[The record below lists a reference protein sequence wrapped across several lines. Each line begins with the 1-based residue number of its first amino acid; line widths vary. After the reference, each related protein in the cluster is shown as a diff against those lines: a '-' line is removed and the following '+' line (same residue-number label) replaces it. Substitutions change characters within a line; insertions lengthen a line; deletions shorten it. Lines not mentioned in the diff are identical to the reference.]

1 MGRGNQMST
10 VEREDILAALRNI
23 RVPGGKESIVQA
35 GLVSGVVIRGEGEVG
50 FLITVDEQGRKT
62 AESLRLQCEK
72 AVAALPGVK
81 KVTAVLTAETQPP
94 QQAQPQPRAQ
104 VQWKREPVEY
114 VKHVVLVAS
123 GKGGVG
129 KSTVSVCLAHALAA
143 SGKRVGLLDADI
155 YGPSIPKMMG
165 ITDKP
170 EVADNKLVPLE
181 NHGVRCMSIGFLM
194 EDGAAILRGPM
205 ITKALHQMVR
215 QVAWGSADE
224 PLDVLL
230 IDLPPGTGDV
240 QLSLAQQVAV
250 SGAVVV
256 TTPQEIAVIDARKAV
271 QMFRKVEIPVFGVME
286 NMSYLDQPDSGTRIR
301 PFGQGGG
308 TRLAREMSTLFMGEV
323 PLLPELGAAM
333 DAGERP
339 RPLPDAFS
347 AAAES
352 LLQQLKIKGEA
363 A

>member
-1 MGRGNQMST
+1 MST

-23 RVPGGKESIVQA
+23 RVPGGSENIVQA
-35 GLVSGVVIRGEGEVG
+35 GLVSGVVIRGEGEAG

-72 AVAALPGVK
+72 AVAALPGVT
-81 KVTAVLTAETQPP
+81 KVTAVLTAETQP
-94 QQAQPQPRAQ
+94 QQPAQPQAAPRPQA
-104 VQWKREPVEY
+104 QWKREPVEH

-129 KSTVSVCLAHALAA
+129 KSTVSVCLAQALAA

-165 ITDKP
+165 ITARP
-170 EVADNKLVPLE
+170 EVVDNRLVPLE
-181 NHGVRCMSIGFLM
+181 SHGVRCMSIGFLM

-271 QMFRKVEIPVFGVME
+271 QMFRKVEIPIFGILE
-286 NMSYLDQPDSGTRIR
+286 NMSYLEQPDSKAIIR

-308 TRLAREMSTLFMGEV
+308 TALAKEMSTLFLGDV
-323 PLLPELGAAM
+323 PLIPALGAAM
-333 DAGERP
+333 DAGKKPDE
-339 RPLPDAFS
+339 LPPVFADA
-347 AAAES
+347 AQT
-352 LLQQLKIKGEA
+352 LLQQLNIQGKA